1 MFQVKKVLVGMSG
14 GVDSS
19 VTAYLLKES
28 GYQVEGVSL
37 RLWEARARENPRTCC
52 SIEAF
57 NTAGRSAELIG
68 IRHSTLDVRGL
79 FMERVIEPFV
89 DEYLKG
95 RTPNPCV
102 LCNRHVKFPV
112 LLEEAKRRGA
122 AFVATGHYAR
132 IERGASGETHLLKGV
147 DTAKDQSYFLYV
159 LKRDWLEKILF
170 PLGGKR
176 KDDVR
181 EIARELSLPSKDRP
195 ESVEICFIEDDY
207 ACFIRQL
214 VPEAVR
220 PGPIIGPEGKE
231 IGRHE
236 GIFQY
241 TLGQRRGLNIAW
253 GEPLYV
259 TAIDPENNTIYVG
272 YRDEVFRREV
282 SISDL
287 NLLEPPT
294 ERVTAKIRS
303 MMDAQQATLEVS
315 EDKSVARLVFDEP
328 QWGPAPGQSA
338 VFYKDEKVLGGGVI
352 L

>member
-1 MFQVKKVLVGMSG
+1 MKKVLVGMSG

-19 VTAYLLKES
+19 VTAYILKER
-28 GYQVEGVSL
+28 GFHVEGVSL
-37 RLWEARARENPRTCC
+37 RLWEARARENSRTCC

-57 NTAGRSAELIG
+57 NTAGRSAELMG
-68 IRHSTLDVRGL
+68 ISHSTVDVRDI

-89 DEYLKG
+89 NAYLKG

-102 LCNRHVKFPV
+102 LCNRYVKFPV
-112 LLEEAKRRGA
+112 LLEEAKRRDA
-122 AFVATGHYAR
+122 EFIATGHYAR
-132 IERGASGETHLLKGV
+132 IERDTKGEVHLLKGI
-147 DTAKDQSYFLYV
+147 DRAKDQSYFLYV
-159 LKRDWLEKILF
+159 LKRDYLGKILF
-170 PLGGKR
+170 PLGDMR
-176 KDDVR
+176 KEDVR

-220 PGPIIGPEGKE
+220 PGPIIGPDGKE

-259 TAIDPENNTIYVG
+259 TAIDPENNTVYVG
-272 YRDEVFRREV
+272 YRDEVFRRDV
-282 SISDL
+282 SVSDL
-287 NLLEPPT
+287 NLIEPPT

-303 MMDAQQATLEVS
+303 MMKDEPAILEVG
-315 EDKSVARLVFDEP
+315 EDEKVARLVFDEP
-328 QWGPAPGQSA
+328 QWGPAPGQAA
-338 VFYKDEKVLGGGVI
+338 VFYSGDMVLGGGVI
-352 L
+352 V